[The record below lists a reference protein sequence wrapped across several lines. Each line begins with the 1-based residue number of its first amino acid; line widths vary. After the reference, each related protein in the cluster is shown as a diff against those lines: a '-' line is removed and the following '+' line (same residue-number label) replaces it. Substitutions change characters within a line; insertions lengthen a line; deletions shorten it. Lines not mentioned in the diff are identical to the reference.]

1 MRVRVFV
8 LLSLVLLF
16 ASLAVAE
23 DKDKDKGKRKV
34 VLPGEVLQARTVLVV
49 VRPESGISPT
59 DPRGNQIAQ
68 QDVENALTRW
78 GRFTPILD
86 ARTADL
92 VITVRKGSGRMV
104 NPTISGGPLN
114 HPSVVLGPSSG
125 ADVWRAGGQRGH
137 PPDLS
142 DPGPNRPQNTTPHP
156 SAEIGQA
163 EDAFEV
169 YRGRE
174 DYPLDGAPVWRY
186 VAKDALRSPNV
197 PAVEEFRKLIEEAE
211 KQQKGKP

>member
-1 MRVRVFV
+1 MPVRRSV
-8 LLSLVLLF
+8 LLSLVLLS
-16 ASLAVAE
+16 ALLAIA
-23 DKDKDKGKRKV
+23 KDKDKGKKKA
-34 VLPGEVLQARTVLVV
+34 VLPDQVLQARTVLVV
-49 VRPESGISPT
+49 VRPESGISPA

-68 QDVENALTRW
+68 QDVENALAKW
-78 GRFTPILD
+78 GRLTPILD

-92 VITVRKGSGRMV
+92 VIAVRKGSGRMV

-114 HPSVVLGPSSG
+114 NPSVILGPSSG

-163 EDAFEV
+163 EDMFEV

-174 DYPLDGAPVWRY
+174 DYPLDSAPVWRY
-186 VAKDALRSPNV
+186 IAKGALRSPNV